1 MWGMILLG
9 FSLSNWVYVCARA
22 RVLFIFRWLYIKK
35 TLIQMLH
42 ASMIMNDKTSWHVFL
57 LAWMIHKWIIWN
69 FISFILRI
77 KLWSWGFILMLV
89 VFIIIFMIMLK
100 KKCVSNPMHLDQ
112 TSLSHTHTQ
121 KKKEFWH
128 LFKFFTSLLIIM
140 SFWYIYICISFFFFK
155 KIFIILH
162 VYILSFYNL
171 FIKLIEFNKKSFY
184 RLIFQNPFKKLRL
197 V

>member
-1 MWGMILLG
+1 
-9 FSLSNWVYVCARA
+9 
-22 RVLFIFRWLYIKK
+22 
-35 TLIQMLH
+35 MLH
-42 ASMIMNDKTSWHVFL
+42 ASMIMNDKTSWHVLF

-100 KKCVSNPMHLDQ
+100 KNVFQIPCIWIKP
-112 TSLSHTHTQ
+112 LSHTHK

-140 SFWYIYICISFFFFK
+140 SFWYFYICVTFFFFK

-171 FIKLIEFNKKSFY
+171 FIKLIKFNKKSFY

>member
-1 MWGMILLG
+1 MYTHFREKLYRRLGLLNYWFNITHWIWFARLKVINIFHFFSIKRISSSCFIYDSTWNQKILNWEGKMWGMILLG

-100 KKCVSNPMHLDQ
+100 KKCVSNLMHLDQ
-112 TSLSHTHTQ
+112 TSLSLTHTH
-121 KKKEFWH
+121 K
-128 LFKFFTSLLIIM
+128 
-140 SFWYIYICISFFFFK
+140 
-155 KIFIILH
+155 
-162 VYILSFYNL
+162 
-171 FIKLIEFNKKSFY
+171 
-184 RLIFQNPFKKLRL
+184 
-197 V
+197 